1 MPYMTMLS
9 ERTNPEN
16 WTGLEGS
23 EKGTQLEG
31 LLHTHSDSTA
41 EAHLEQQSRRE
52 GES

>member
-1 MPYMTMLS
+1 MTIPS
-9 ERTNPEN
+9 ERTNPES
-16 WTGLEGS
+16 GLEGS

-31 LLHTHSDSTA
+31 FLHSHSDSTA